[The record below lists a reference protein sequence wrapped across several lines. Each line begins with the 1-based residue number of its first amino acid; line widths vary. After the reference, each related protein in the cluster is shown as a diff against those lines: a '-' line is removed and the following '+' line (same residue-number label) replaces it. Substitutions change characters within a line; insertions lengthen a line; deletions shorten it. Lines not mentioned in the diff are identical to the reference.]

1 MQGVGITRQTYFS
14 LSLNNGSLY
23 NGFTLQ
29 QIQMRVVDDAIG
41 QPFDLQ
47 LEDFDNDGKIDLLA
61 TAFNDKFLVRSGS
74 VYIYEI
80 PDDLL

>member
-1 MQGVGITRQTYFS
+1 V
-14 LSLNNGSLY
+14 
-23 NGFTLQ
+23 
-29 QIQMRVVDDAIG
+29 RVIDDTIG
-41 QPFDLQ
+41 QPFDLL

-61 TAFNDKFLVRSGS
+61 TAFNDKIGVRSGS

>member
-1 MQGVGITRQTYFS
+1 
-14 LSLNNGSLY
+14 
-23 NGFTLQ
+23 
-29 QIQMRVVDDAIG
+29 MRVIDDTIG
-41 QPFDLQ
+41 QPFDLL

-61 TAFNDKFLVRSGS
+61 TAFNDKIGVRSGS